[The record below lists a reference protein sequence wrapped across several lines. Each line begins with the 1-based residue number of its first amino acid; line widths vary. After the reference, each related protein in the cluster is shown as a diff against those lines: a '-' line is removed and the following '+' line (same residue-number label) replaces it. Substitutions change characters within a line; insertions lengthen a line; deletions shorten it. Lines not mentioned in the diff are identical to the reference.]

1 MAEERIKILVRDA
14 MVDCKRD
21 QLWKR
26 LLTNNPP
33 LSYQEFVNLT
43 TLVHSDTLEEVGSYL
58 FVFLVPISI

>member
-1 MAEERIKILVRDA
+1 MAEERITLLVRDA

-26 LLTNNPP
+26 FLTNNPP

-43 TLVHSDTLEEVGSYL
+43 TLVHSDTLEEV
-58 FVFLVPISI
+58 